1 MIYIGTAGYSYRD
14 WVGPFYPEGIKG
26 KDMLQYYSRHFDF
39 VEVNSSYYHMPRQ
52 QLFEGM
58 SRKTQGSFKFAVK
71 IFGGFTHERNIGDQ
85 EAKQFNY
92 ALEPLVERE
101 QLICLLA
108 QFPYSFHFTSE
119 NMDYLKR
126 IREWFGNIQVNV
138 EFRNQN
144 WIRSE
149 VMGSLK
155 ALGLGFVC
163 VDEPGVKGLVR
174 KVIASTSDVAYLRL
188 HGRNAAKWYGSEG
201 SERYDYLYSRDELLE
216 WIHGI
221 RELHENSQTM
231 VVSFNNH
238 PLGKA
243 IENARALAAMLQ
255 DS

>member
-14 WVGPFYPEGIKG
+14 WVGPFYPENIKD
-26 KDMLQYYSRHFDF
+26 KDMLHYYSQHFDF
-39 VEVNSSYYHMPRQ
+39 VEVNSSYYHMPGRK
-52 QLFEGM
+52 LFEGM
-58 SRKTQGSFKFAVK
+58 SRKTEENFKFAVK
-71 IFGGFTHERNIGDQ
+71 LFGGFTHERDTGDQ
-85 EAKQFNY
+85 EAKQFRY
-92 ALEPLVERE
+92 AIEPLVERG

-108 QFPYSFHFTSE
+108 QFPYSFHFSDN

-149 VMGSLK
+149 VMSSLK
-155 ALGLGFVC
+155 TLGLGFVC
-163 VDEPGVKGLVR
+163 VDEPGVKGLVN
-174 KVIASTSDVAYLRL
+174 KVVASTSEVAYLRL

-201 SERYDYLYSRDELLE
+201 SERYDYLYSREELLE

-221 RELHENSQTM
+221 RELQENSKAT

-243 IENARALAAMLQ
+243 IENARVLADMLQ
-255 DS
+255 ES